1 MNSTTGA
8 SGQEGFR
15 FSLPD
20 LASARFLAPALAAIT
35 VFSFFYQQRWGSI
48 TDTSWLITVCE
59 RVLAGEKLYVDIFE
73 TNPPFSVWLYMPPVA
88 LAGFLGVAPEI
99 LVHAWTYLAAM
110 VGLGFAGVI
119 VRRARFPEETALLAL
134 SPVFYALL
142 VIMPGNAFSQ
152 REHIAMALFLPL
164 LALTAC
170 RARGKA
176 PDPSVGMAV
185 LAGLCGSVLVLV
197 KPYYALMVLAPAL
210 FVIVRRRS
218 LRPLFAPEYW
228 VIGGACVAYLGLVFV
243 VHREF
248 IDDVYPMVAETY
260 VQVRFLPT
268 VLAIYALPYA
278 AVVAL
283 VWFLARRRGGQEL
296 ATVAML
302 ASAAGIFC
310 LVYQGKGFT
319 YHAYPAFFCALTA
332 LLCMLAL
339 PEVGNGAGRTFMRA
353 ALAPI
358 AAAAVILYAFTPFR
372 FTTLP
377 NAALVQAV
385 RAATDRPTV
394 AQIGTD
400 LTIGHPFSRMIEGRW
415 VSAYSSDW
423 LGSSALMLSEGGGPG
438 AERYLAIA
446 DGYVARKRTE
456 LERARPD
463 IILTQNNDI
472 LWQKIMAERDG
483 LASFLENYRLL
494 AKDGRRSILIR
505 KDYKPHAAIAGNSLN
520 WPPSPAS
527 ASG

>member
-59 RVLAGEKLYVDIFE
+59 RVLAGENLYVDIFE

-176 PDPSVGMAV
+176 SDPSVGMAV

-197 KPYYALMVLAPAL
+197 KPYYALMVLPPDGRLSHYFFGIEYAPRDLRLAL
-210 FVIVRRRS
+210 IDAGERRIGSAVDQLLLACFHYDPKSGKYSLAIMKLIRMAGIVTLAAIGGVIVLLRRR
-218 LRPLFAPEYW
+218 E
-228 VIGGACVAYLGLVFV
+228 
-243 VHREF
+243 
-248 IDDVYPMVAETY
+248 
-260 VQVRFLPT
+260 
-268 VLAIYALPYA
+268 
-278 AVVAL
+278 
-283 VWFLARRRGGQEL
+283 RRG
-296 ATVAML
+296 
-302 ASAAGIFC
+302 
-310 LVYQGKGFT
+310 
-319 YHAYPAFFCALTA
+319 PR
-332 LLCMLAL
+332 
-339 PEVGNGAGRTFMRA
+339 P
-353 ALAPI
+353 
-358 AAAAVILYAFTPFR
+358 
-372 FTTLP
+372 
-377 NAALVQAV
+377 
-385 RAATDRPTV
+385 DR
-394 AQIGTD
+394 
-400 LTIGHPFSRMIEGRW
+400 
-415 VSAYSSDW
+415 
-423 LGSSALMLSEGGGPG
+423 
-438 AERYLAIA
+438 
-446 DGYVARKRTE
+446 
-456 LERARPD
+456 ERA
-463 IILTQNNDI
+463 
-472 LWQKIMAERDG
+472 
-483 LASFLENYRLL
+483 
-494 AKDGRRSILIR
+494 
-505 KDYKPHAAIAGNSLN
+505 
-520 WPPSPAS
+520 
-527 ASG
+527 